1 MMWCLLHALR
11 NALHKHNALHN
22 ALHKHTA
29 LHIALHNSLHVCSPG
44 GFPPQHHSLHDWWCG
59 SGVVVMAMAM
69 AAVCVCGAGGGAV
82 HLRTCAPME
91 VVPPWS
97 TSSKPTAFASV
108 W

>member
-1 MMWCLLHALR
+1 MGCDVVWCSVYSTRYATRYTNTTRYITRYTNTLR
-11 NALHKHNALHN
+11 YTSRYTTRYMFAP
-22 ALHKHTA
+22 
-29 LHIALHNSLHVCSPG
+29 PG
-44 GFPPQHHSLHDWWCG
+44 
-59 SGVVVMAMAM
+59 VMAMAI

-97 TSSKPTAFASV
+97 TSSKPTAFASD